1 MSCTTRPPRPGEVDG
16 VDYNFLT
23 VAAFE
28 KMVDDGDFIEW
39 ARVGAHLYG
48 TSVQATERVGASG
61 RACLL
66 DVDVQGVQALRAK
79 SSLAPPP
86 LCIWV
91 APPSLG
97 ALRSRLGA
105 RATEDAAEID
115 RRLKRARDEI
125 EFALSAR
132 CFEYTVVND
141 DLDTAYAEL
150 KALVVDALKA

>member
-16 VDYNFLT
+16 VDYNFRT

-28 KMVDDGDFIEW
+28 KMVADGDFVEW

-48 TSVQATERVGASG
+48 TSVQAIERVGASG

-79 SSLAPPP
+79 SSLSPPP

-105 RATEDAAEID
+105 RATEDVAEID

-132 CFEYTVVND
+132 CFEYSVVND

-150 KALVVDALKA
+150 KALVLDVVKA